1 MRRGADARAAPEQ
14 LSGGAVTAATD
25 VYALGVLLYV
35 LLSGQHPA
43 GHAFDR
49 RPRRSTPSWIRSP
62 SACRTRVVSQTE
74 PQRRSRGTP
83 GSAARRSNRLRRA
96 LRGDLDTIVAKA
108 LKKNASER
116 YPSVTAL
123 ADDIRR
129 FVRQRQSAREPIRW
143 LSHRDLRPPPRG
155 GVATFAVVVLL
166 IAGLTTVHTSRLS
179 AERDRAQRETAK
191 LSR

>member
-1 MRRGADARAAPEQ
+1 M
-14 LSGGAVTAATD
+14 TAATD

-43 GHAFDR
+43 GRAL
-49 RPRRSTPSWIRSP
+49 RSP
-62 SACRTRVVSQTE
+62 AADHAIVDTQPQRVSDAVVSQTE
-74 PQRRSRGTP
+74 PQEALSRHARQCGTT
-83 GSAARRSNRLRRA
+83 SNRLRRA

-129 FVRQRQSAREPIRW
+129 FVRQQPISARADTAW
-143 LSHRDLRPPPRG
+143 LSHRDLRPAATRERRDVRG
-155 GVATFAVVVLL
+155 RRPADRRIDDGAPAAAVGG
-166 IAGLTTVHTSRLS
+166 A
-179 AERDRAQRETAK
+179 
-191 LSR
+191 